1 VTDTLARALAELDER
16 KRELDHLNSELFDTN
31 RGVLALYAELDEK
44 AEHLQRADDLK
55 TRFLSNMSHEFRTPL
70 NSILALSQLLASQ
83 VDGPLSREQHKQVGY
98 IRQSATELLDMVNDL
113 LDLAK
118 VESGKIALRMA
129 EFAIDD
135 LFAALRGMLRPMI
148 NSSRVELIFDSAASL
163 PRLFSDEAKVMQILR
178 NFIGNALKFTERGEI
193 RVSANLLATGQWPPG
208 LARACEHESII
219 VSVADTGIGIAAGDC
234 ERIFEEFSQ
243 VENALQQRVK
253 GTGLGLPLCRKLAA
267 ILGGHI
273 WVESELG
280 IGSRFH
286 LLVPRG
292 EPVNPRDTL

>member
-1 VTDTLARALAELDER
+1 MTDALVKALEELESR

-70 NSILALSQLLASQ
+70 NSILALSQLLTNQ
-83 VDGPLSREQHKQVGY
+83 VDGPLSQEQHKQVGY

-135 LFAALRGMLRPMI
+135 LFAALRGMLRPTI
-148 NSSRVELIFDSAASL
+148 ASSRVELLFESAASL
-163 PRLFSDEAKVMQILR
+163 PRLYSDEAKVTQILR
-178 NFIGNALKFTERGEI
+178 NFIGNALKFTERGEV
-193 RVSANLLATGQWPPG
+193 RVSASLLAPGQRPPG
-208 LARACEHESII
+208 RARACEHESILLG
-219 VSVADTGIGIAAGDC
+219 VADTGIGIAASDR

-243 VENALQQRVK
+243 VEHALQQRVK

-267 ILGGHI
+267 VLGGHV

-280 IGSRFH
+280 VGSKFY

-292 EPVNPRDTL
+292 EPVKPGEDL